1 MLHGEEVM
9 EGWRAALCHSDLH
22 IMQGEWA
29 RTIPGQLPKTLGQ
42 GVVGWVE
49 EVGDSVPSTSSSA
62 GLVKGDLFSVFGGW
76 GYGAYIQCKS
86 GNEQL
91 CNMQDILG

>member
-1 MLHGEEVM
+1 MGQHY
-9 EGWRAALCHSDLH
+9 
-22 IMQGEWA
+22 
-29 RTIPGQLPKTLGQ
+29 PGSIAKTLGQ

-62 GLVKGDLFSVFGGW
+62 GLVKGDLVAIFGGW
-76 GYGAYIQCKS
+76 GYGACMQCKS

>member
-1 MLHGEEVM
+1 MGQHY
-9 EGWRAALCHSDLH
+9 
-22 IMQGEWA
+22 
-29 RTIPGQLPKTLGQ
+29 PGSIAKTLGQ

-62 GLVKGDLFSVFGGW
+62 GLVKGDLVAIFGGW
-76 GYGAYIQCKS
+76 GYGACMQCKG

-91 CNMQDILG
+91 CNMQGILG